1 MKKILALLFILFLG
15 TSVCFAAG
23 KKQKG
28 SVVRMEIETKD
39 GFVLVGDFYPSKVR
53 DKKMPLVFMLHSVNG
68 KSADWG
74 DLPKKIAREGNNVF
88 ALDMRGHG
96 RSVYNINFR
105 YVSKSYLKPKMWLKF
120 PNDTV
125 ETINFLKEHYSMIDY
140 NHIIFVGA
148 DLGANTAILAGKSLK
163 PEPDKMILISP
174 AQKFKGLHTPL
185 VLAEYQKTRFLLM
198 TAETDRYFLLQA
210 KTLDKFIQTQ
220 STLKIYPNGGS
231 GTLLLKQVKDA
242 TDDIMKFIYEAE
254 KQPT

>member
-1 MKKILALLFILFLG
+1 MKKILALIVIFFIS
-15 TSVCFAAG
+15 TSICFASG
-23 KKQKG
+23 QKKKG

-74 DLPKKIAREGNNVF
+74 DLPKKIVAQGNNVF

-105 YVSKSYLKPKMWLKF
+105 YVSRNYLKPKMWLKF
-120 PNDTV
+120 PNDTI
-125 ETINFLKEHYSMIDY
+125 EAINFLKEHYSMIDY

-163 PEPDKMILISP
+163 PEPDKMVLISP
-174 AQKFKGLHTPL
+174 TQKFKGLHTPL
-185 VLAEYQKTRFLLM
+185 VLSDYQKTKFMLIS
-198 TAETDRYFLLQA
+198 AETDKYFLLQA
-210 KTLDKFIQTQ
+210 KTLEKFIQTQ
-220 STLKIYPNGGS
+220 STLKVYPKGGS
-231 GTLLLKQVKDA
+231 GTLLLKQSKDMA
-242 TDDIMKFIYEAE
+242 DDIMKFIYEE
-254 KQPT
+254 